1 MKLGKHTWTKP
12 QLLLLAAFAAYVWVQ
27 LWCVRWY
34 DPWRDVSQAWCIVRD
49 LSIPQIFAQ
58 LRYEGHPFLWYAL
71 LWPLAKLGLPFESI
85 LVLSTAL
92 MVGAA
97 AVLVRFA
104 PLPWYAK
111 AACLFSVPFIYYLP
125 TVARSYA
132 LAGLLLVLCAAL
144 YGARHTRPLRYAA
157 VLFLLCQVHVMLCG
171 FVGFLMAQWALEMLA
186 RSVRAKKLAG
196 ADAGA
201 LALMAGGVLLLAVQ
215 LAGSVQSNSQ
225 VSLQSNTWMSV
236 IKKFLIDA
244 FRIFFH
250 TELYYYFVKRGLLML
265 LPLLAVLAWLLWRW
279 LRAAPL
285 PLLAWLCGTAYCL
298 VLQKFLVYNT
308 VQRHVV
314 MGMMFVCA
322 LWMSVPDIA
331 ASARLTQVQKGAV
344 KRGIGVAMLV
354 FSLLT
359 VPAMLRSLQ
368 EVVRPP
374 QENVRSETIAQ
385 ALAEVTE
392 PDAVLFTD
400 NEFYISLFSAY
411 QPGLE
416 FRNPARSEP
425 ISFTTWDGLED
436 GIGGG
441 TMSVREAVEAL
452 RADPAVGNR
461 PLYFFTTGAMA
472 LSDAPVYI
480 EQAAEQ
486 GVTLTFVGGWHR
498 IAEEEYVL
506 FRVENKGN

>member
-27 LWCVRWY
+27 LWCARWY

-215 LAGSVQSNSQ
+215 LAGSVQANQ
-225 VSLQSNTWMSV
+225 SLYPRTYTWRENLEE
-236 IKKFLIDA
+236 FLSISLKT
-244 FRIFFH
+244 FFH
-250 TELYYYFVKRGLLML
+250 AESYYFFTKRGLLVL
-265 LPLLAVLAWLLWRW
+265 LPALAVLAWL
-279 LRAAPL
+279 
-285 PLLAWLCGTAYCL
+285 CGTVYCL
-298 VLQKFLVYNT
+298 VLQQLLVYAT
-308 VQRHVV
+308 EQRHVV

-322 LWMSVPDIA
+322 LWMSVPDIE
-331 ASARLTQVQKGAV
+331 ASARLTQVQNGAV
-344 KRGIGVAMLV
+344 KRGLGVAMLV

-385 ALAEVTE
+385 ALVEVTE

-498 IAEEEYVL
+498 TQYEEYAL
-506 FRVENKGN
+506 LRVEA

>member
-1 MKLGKHTWTKP
+1 M
-12 QLLLLAAFAAYVWVQ
+12 
-27 LWCVRWY
+27 
-34 DPWRDVSQAWCIVRD
+34 
-49 LSIPQIFAQ
+49 
-58 LRYEGHPFLWYAL
+58 
-71 LWPLAKLGLPFESI
+71 
-85 LVLSTAL
+85 
-92 MVGAA
+92 
-97 AVLVRFA
+97 
-104 PLPWYAK
+104 
-111 AACLFSVPFIYYLP
+111 
-125 TVARSYA
+125 
-132 LAGLLLVLCAAL
+132 
-144 YGARHTRPLRYAA
+144 
-157 VLFLLCQVHVMLCG
+157 
-171 FVGFLMAQWALEMLA
+171 
-186 RSVRAKKLAG
+186 
-196 ADAGA
+196 
-201 LALMAGGVLLLAVQ
+201 LLLAVQ
-215 LAGSVQSNSQ
+215 LAGSVQANQ
-225 VSLQSNTWMSV
+225 SLYPRTYTWRENLEE
-236 IKKFLIDA
+236 FLSISLKT
-244 FRIFFH
+244 FFH
-250 TELYYYFVKRGLLML
+250 AESYYFFTKRGLLVL
-265 LPLLAVLAWLLWRW
+265 LPALAVLAWLMWRW
-279 LRAAPL
+279 LRAAPM
-285 PLLAWLCGTAYCL
+285 PLLAWLCGTGYCL
-298 VLQKFLVYNT
+298 VLQQLLVYAT
-308 VQRHVV
+308 EQRHVV

-344 KRGIGVAMLV
+344 KRGLGVAMLV

-385 ALAEVTE
+385 ALVEVTE

-498 IAEEEYVL
+498 TQYEEYAL
-506 FRVENKGN
+506 LRVEA

>member
-27 LWCVRWY
+27 LWCARWY

-215 LAGSVQSNSQ
+215 LAGSVQANAQ
-225 VSLQSNTWMSV
+225 IDLQTQSILQTG
-236 IKKFLIDA
+236 KDFLGIGMKTLFDV
-244 FRIFFH
+244 
-250 TELYYYFVKRGLLML
+250 EMYYFLTKRGLLVL
-265 LPLLAVLAWLLWRW
+265 LPALAVLAWLLWRW
-279 LRAAPL
+279 LRAAPM
-285 PLLAWLCGTAYCL
+285 PLLAWLCGTGYCL
-298 VLQKFLVYNT
+298 VLQQLLVYAT
-308 VQRHVV
+308 EQRHVV

-344 KRGIGVAMLV
+344 KRGLGVAMLV

-385 ALAEVTE
+385 ALVEVTE

-411 QPGLE
+411 QPELE

-498 IAEEEYVL
+498 TQYEEYAL
-506 FRVENKGN
+506 LRVEA

>member
-49 LSIPQIFAQ
+49 LSIPKIFAQ

-132 LAGLLLVLCAAL
+132 LAGLLLILCAAL
-144 YGARHTRPLRYAA
+144 YGTRHTRPLRYAA

-215 LAGSVQSNSQ
+215 LAGSVQANQ
-225 VSLQSNTWMSV
+225 SLYPRTYTWRENLEE
-236 IKKFLIDA
+236 FLSISLKT
-244 FRIFFH
+244 FFH
-250 TELYYYFVKRGLLML
+250 AESYYFFTKRGLLVL
-265 LPLLAVLAWLLWRW
+265 LPALAVLAWLLWRW
-279 LRAAPL
+279 LRAAPM
-285 PLLAWLCGTAYCL
+285 PLLAWLCGTGYCL
-298 VLQKFLVYNT
+298 VLQQLLVYAT
-308 VQRHVV
+308 EQRHVV

-331 ASARLTQVQKGAV
+331 ASARLTQVQKGAA
-344 KRGIGVAMLV
+344 KRGLGVAMLV

-385 ALAEVTE
+385 ALVEVTE

-400 NEFYISLFSAY
+400 NEFYISLVSAS

-498 IAEEEYVL
+498 TQYEEYAL
-506 FRVENKGN
+506 LRVEA